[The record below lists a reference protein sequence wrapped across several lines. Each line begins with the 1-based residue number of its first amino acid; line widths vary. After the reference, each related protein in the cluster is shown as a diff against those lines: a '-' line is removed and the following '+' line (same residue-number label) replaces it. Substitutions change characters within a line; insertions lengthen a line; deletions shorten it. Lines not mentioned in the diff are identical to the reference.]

1 MFNITYHYPAL
12 IAFIFIPLS
21 IFLSIFF
28 YRKTSLS
35 RNMRVLLICIKSLAI
50 FLLLVLLLE
59 PSLLSTVKGKVNNNK
74 FVLTDNTRSMNLP
87 GRSNEL
93 KKSEIASLLKSS
105 IFTGE
110 NFRFYS
116 FGSEKIEQV
125 SSSAFDSLRF
135 NGFITDPDMAL
146 QSLRERFPENH
157 FNPVIIISDG
167 IFNNGGNP
175 LYKAKLFESPFMTI
189 GIGDTVQKKDVVI
202 DRVFYNEKA
211 MTDAVN
217 PIRVSVSAHNIPSG
231 IINVNL
237 LREGSVTSSKTIN
250 VLNAEQTSDITF
262 EVTENKPGTVRYK
275 VEAEQLPGEITYKNN
290 YTNFLIDY
298 IENKINILF
307 LSGGPGYDNSFLSDI
322 FKRIKNYHTTVKTV
336 KNAGEFYEGPIDFK
350 SLGDY
355 SAIVLQGF
363 PTAQFSSEVIS
374 SLSSKVKENNIPL
387 IFFASRN
394 TEYKRLDLFEDLIP
408 FSIARVSGD
417 ENLFSP
423 RAVSGMDN
431 ELKDVL
437 SEIESAPQ
445 IFKNVTGVQQKVG
458 SEVLMTDKASGEP
471 MLITRIAGKTR
482 SAAFL
487 GYGLWRWRLNEKSD
501 YEKTAEKFIMGLVNF
516 TISKEKKS
524 KFLVYPS
531 KNIFDYTEDIKY
543 YAEVY
548 DDNYSPVRNAVVR
561 GKITSNGS
569 TVQNN
574 IPFAYN
580 DNRYE
585 AVIPPIK
592 SGDYLFEADAE
603 TNNIFYAKGESRFL
617 VDSINTEFLITKSNF
632 ENLRNLSSNTNGR
645 FFTGSDKPREITEY
659 LASLEQI
666 SSGMSESG
674 TVTYT
679 NLWENKYILLI
690 IIGLFSVEWFIRK
703 RSNLP

>member
-1 MFNITYHYPAL
+1 
-12 IAFIFIPLS
+12 
-21 IFLSIFF
+21 
-28 YRKTSLS
+28 
-35 RNMRVLLICIKSLAI
+35 MRVLLICIKSLAI
-50 FLLLVLLLE
+50 FLMLVLLLE
-59 PSLLSTVKGKVNNNK
+59 PSLLSFVKGKTNNNK
-74 FVLTDNTRSMNLP
+74 FVLIDNTRSMTLP

-93 KKSEIASLLKSS
+93 KKGEAASLLKSS
-105 IFTGE
+105 IFTGD
-110 NFRFYS
+110 NFQFYS
-116 FGSEKIEQV
+116 FGSDKVEQV
-125 SSSAFDSLRF
+125 LPTAFDSLRF

-146 QSLRERFPENH
+146 KSLRERFPENH
-157 FNPVIIISDG
+157 SNPVIVISDG

-175 LYKAKLFESPFMTI
+175 LYKARLFENPFVTI
-189 GIGDTVQKKDVVI
+189 SIGDTVQKKDVVI

-217 PIRVSVSAHNIPSG
+217 PIRVSLSTHNVPSG
-231 IINVNL
+231 TINVNL
-237 LREGSVTSSKTIN
+237 LREGSVISSKTIN
-250 VLNAEQTSDITF
+250 VQNTEQTSDIMF
-262 EVTENKPGTVRYK
+262 EVTENKPGAVRYK
-275 VEAEQLPGEITYKNN
+275 VETEQLPGEIIYKNN

-307 LSGGPGYDNSFLSDI
+307 VSGGPGYDNSFLSDI

-336 KNAGEFYEGPIDFK
+336 KNAGEFYEGSIDFK

-374 SLSSKVKENNIPL
+374 SLSSKVKEYNIAL

-394 TEYKRLDLFEDLIP
+394 TDYKKLDLFEDIIP

-417 ENLFSP
+417 ENLFSV

-445 IFKNVTGVQQKVG
+445 IFKNVIGVQQKAG

-471 MLITRIAGKTR
+471 ILITRIAGKTR

-516 TISKEKKS
+516 TILKEKKS

-543 YAEVY
+543 YTEVY
-548 DDNYSPVRNAVVR
+548 DDNYSPVRNAIVS
-561 GKITSNGS
+561 GKIISNG
-569 TVQNN
+569 VIILDN
-574 IPFAYN
+574 IPFAFI
-580 DNRYE
+580 DNKYE

-592 SGDYLFEADAE
+592 SGDYIFEADAE
-603 TNNIFYAKGESRFL
+603 VNKIFYAKGESRFL
-617 VDSINTEFLITKSNF
+617 IDTINTEFLITKSNF
-632 ENLRNLSSNTNGR
+632 ENMRNLSTNTNGR
-645 FFTGSDKPREITEY
+645 FFTGSDNSSEITDY
-659 LASLEQI
+659 LTSLERL
-666 SSGMSESG
+666 SSGMSETG